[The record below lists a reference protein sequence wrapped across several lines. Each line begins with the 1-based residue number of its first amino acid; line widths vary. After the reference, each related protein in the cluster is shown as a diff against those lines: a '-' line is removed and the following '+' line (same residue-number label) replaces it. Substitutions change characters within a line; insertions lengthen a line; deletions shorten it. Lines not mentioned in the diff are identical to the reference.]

1 MIFIIKWENQLEFAK
16 LPKKKEG
23 KKKIA
28 WLIEMLIL
36 TVCEPIEGYL
46 MLKD

>member
-1 MIFIIKWENQLEFAK
+1 MRKSTWIRKIAK
-16 LPKKKEG
+16 KKKE
-23 KKKIA
+23 KEKIA

-46 MLKD
+46 MPKD